1 MTSMAEDG
9 AGKLEECAAE
19 LSKDEKDLKA
29 ATEIREKEAAD
40 FKAEETELME
50 TVDVIE
56 RAIAIIER
64 EMSKTYS
71 MVQLKSAGSIADA
84 LKVLVQAE
92 ALSGADASRLTAL
105 VQSSSDDSDAD
116 VGAANPEAYTSHSGN
131 VGATLKGD
139 ASRLTSLA

>member
-19 LSKDEKDLKA
+19 LAKDEQDLKS

-40 FKAEETELME
+40 FKAEEAELME
-50 TVDVIE
+50 TIDVIE

-92 ALSGADASRLTAL
+92 ALSSADASRLTAL
-105 VQSSSDDSDAD
+105 VQSSSDDSDD
-116 VGAANPEAYTSHSGN
+116 
-131 VGATLKGD
+131 D
-139 ASRLTSLA
+139 A

>member
-19 LSKDEKDLKA
+19 LSKDEADLKA

-116 VGAANPEAYTSHSGN
+116 VGAANPEAYT
-131 VGATLKGD
+131 
-139 ASRLTSLA
+139 